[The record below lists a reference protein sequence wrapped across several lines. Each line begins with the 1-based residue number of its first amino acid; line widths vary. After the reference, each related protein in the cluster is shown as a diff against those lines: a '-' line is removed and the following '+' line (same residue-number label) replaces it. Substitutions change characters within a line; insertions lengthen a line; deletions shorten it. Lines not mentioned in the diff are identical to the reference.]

1 MFPALDMEL
10 EIVRTVAHNDIND
23 IYVCKDL
30 KKNTGVFYTMVSIRN
45 TKFRKLIAEK
55 LNTERLFFSN
65 NDFVGSFIYESCLN
79 LVFRYYQESLLSLL
93 GGVYLVEFAEC
104 KRCALQLAA
113 AYAQSGA
120 DAELGML
127 ILQDRNINIT
137 KAGEIY
143 FNYFLD
149 FSKFQSV
156 GTENNDM
163 KLLAEK
169 IFEILELNYKGK
181 YETPNQYPDEL
192 RLFYLRMSNIGFM
205 SIGHMIASVRVIPDQ
220 LAETKGVIP
229 WLKRNFRKVKNYLFQ
244 NSTAT
249 FLTILII
256 VTLIY
261 AANQIYNRWLINR
274 AYERNISYYGIETIG
289 DVYLGNE
296 E

>member
-10 EIVRTVAHNDIND
+10 EIVRTVVHNDIND

-65 NDFVGSFIYESCLN
+65 NDFIGSFIYEDCLN
-79 LVFRYYQESLLSLL
+79 LVFRYYHENLLSLL
-93 GGVYLVEFAEC
+93 GGVYLVEFKEC
-104 KRCALQLAA
+104 KEAALQLAA
-113 AYAQSGA
+113 AYAQSGV

-127 ILQDRNINIT
+127 ILQEQNINL
-137 KAGEIY
+137 KKDGEVY

-149 FSKFQSV
+149 FAKFQKE
-156 GTENNDM
+156 GTEKNDL

-169 IFEILELNYKGK
+169 VFEILEINYKAK
-181 YETPNQYPDEL
+181 YDSPNQYPDEL
-192 RLFYLRMSNIGFM
+192 RLFYLKMSTIGFS
-205 SIGHMIASVRVIPDQ
+205 SIGNLIASIRNVPDE
-220 LAETKGVIP
+220 LKETKGFFQ
-229 WLKRNFRKVKNYLFQ
+229 WLKKNFGRAKSYLFQ
-244 NSTAT
+244 NTMAT
-249 FLTILII
+249 FFTILVI

-261 AANQIYNRWLINR
+261 AANQIYNRWLFNK
-274 AYERNISYYGIETIG
+274 AFERNISYYGIETIG